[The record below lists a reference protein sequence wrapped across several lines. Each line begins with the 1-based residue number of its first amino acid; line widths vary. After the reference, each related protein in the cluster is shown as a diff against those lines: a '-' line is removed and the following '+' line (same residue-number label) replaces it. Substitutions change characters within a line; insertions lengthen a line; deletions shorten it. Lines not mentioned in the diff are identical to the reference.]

1 MVETIRYCAECRQ
14 DRVFE
19 QPHPVAG
26 ACPDAA
32 DGCCPEWC
40 CTGCGA
46 AMLIGFTPH
55 PARPAY
61 ARQPARRVA

>member
-1 MVETIRYCAECRQ
+1 MVETIRYCAECRR
-14 DRVFE
+14 DRLFE
-19 QPHPVAG
+19 QPHPVAD

-32 DGCCPEWC
+32 DGCCAEWC

-46 AMLIGFTPH
+46 AMLIGFTPY